1 MSARQG
7 TLLPGPYR
15 AAAGAQERYLLPLGR
30 YTNATRRTLAWSA
43 N

>member
-1 MSARQG
+1 MSDRQG

-15 AAAGAQERYLLPLGR
+15 AAAVDQERYLLHLGR
-30 YTNATRRTLAWSA
+30 YTIATRRTLAWSA